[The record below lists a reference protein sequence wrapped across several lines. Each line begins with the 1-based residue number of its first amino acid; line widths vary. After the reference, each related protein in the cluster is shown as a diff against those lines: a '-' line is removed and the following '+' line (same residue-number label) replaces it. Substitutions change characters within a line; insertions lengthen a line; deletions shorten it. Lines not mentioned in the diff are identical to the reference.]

1 MWKWCGMVDTFSM
14 TTTAQ
19 QVRLCVGHSHDDD
32 DDDDDEMMMMR
43 TASRRRR
50 KAHNVSRQIK

>member
-1 MWKWCGMVDTFSM
+1 MVDTFSM